1 MNIYKVIRTYHRDK
15 RTTWHDS
22 KMSADRIVKRH
33 KRLGKKFMRKLDK
46 LESKYPFEKRQ
57 YHLYI
62 AETYEKEVYALTT
75 HFAEEHGEKDSP
87 MKWVEMEKINVKPLR
102 SSLVAFVR
110 QVDNEWDQGDQPI
123 NRKETK

>member
-1 MNIYKVIRTYHRDK
+1 MNIYKVTRTYHRDK

-33 KRLGKKFMRKLDK
+33 RRLGREFMRKLDK
-46 LESKYPFEKRQ
+46 LSAKYPPEKRESDAIICGD
-57 YHLYI
+57 YLMERENIVRY
-62 AETYEKEVYALTT
+62 
-75 HFAEEHGEKDSP
+75 FAEEHTERDAP

-110 QVDNEWDQGDQPI
+110 DIDREWEQG
-123 NRKETK
+123 N